1 MWSKNEASKREE
13 VRRQDSGSL
22 QTLLIDEIRPV
33 TDPLSEALMS
43 SNPKIGA
50 RRLWDDNV
58 CKIGAYHFHSRRDNG
73 VSISSSIFLQEHM
86 GRYYMQI

>member
-50 RRLWDDNV
+50 RRL
-58 CKIGAYHFHSRRDNG
+58 
-73 VSISSSIFLQEHM
+73 
-86 GRYYMQI
+86 